1 MKSEDL
7 SNLSKEDLIHRV
19 QDLQL
24 KGSIESNEIS
34 KYISYRDLLESASD
48 IIFVL
53 DKNENL
59 VYLNSAWRIIFPSR
73 GNEKFGQHYE
83 HYIPIEKKER
93 ARDVFSS
100 VMGKGTVFE
109 NEIMK
114 TYDESGGV
122 LYFSTSFS
130 PIRAEGSEIIGLAGI
145 MKNITQQHLTQKKL
159 KENAKILEA
168 KIKEQIAQAEELKHL
183 RDMNEELIRDVPVG
197 IFTMDPTGIML
208 MENPALTAIMGRQPG
223 ETIAGVNLL
232 EYSGFAE
239 GGLTRLFEQTIREK
253 KTIRVANAV
262 YKPIT
267 GGRELIINVIMDP
280 MLDTT
285 GNVQKVIVI
294 VEDITEQAKIT
305 KRMNRAEKL
314 SAMGVL
320 SAGVASELKNY
331 INKMMMDLNFVENNV
346 EKDSPAAEY
355 VDSLQKNLERIMNIS
370 EQLVSLSA
378 VDEGHKEICELNKLV
393 MSHPIEVFLKR
404 LRHEG
409 FEVDV
414 ITSEDD
420 PSVQATQNQ
429 LQQILLQFLEN
440 AEEAMPDKGKITV
453 SIATAVED
461 NVKFAFLTVVDSGMG
476 IPEEN
481 FKKIFQPFF
490 TTKGK
495 SATGLGLMIV
505 SSIVENLGG
514 CIGLKSRA
522 GEGTSIRIALPVV
535 K

>member
-7 SNLSKEDLIHRV
+7 STLSKEDLINRV
-19 QDLQL
+19 QDLQM
-24 KGSIESNEIS
+24 KGCIESNEIS
-34 KYISYRDLLESASD
+34 KYISYRDLLESTSD

-53 DKNENL
+53 DKNEHL

-83 HYIPIEKKER
+83 HYIPIDKKDR
-93 ARDVFSS
+93 ARDVFTS
-100 VMGKGTVFE
+100 VITEGTVFE

-114 TYDESGGV
+114 TYDENGGV

-130 PIRAEGSEIIGLAGI
+130 PVRTEGGEIIGLIGI
-145 MKNITQQHLTQKKL
+145 MKNITQQYMTQKKL
-159 KENAKILEA
+159 KENTRMLEA
-168 KIKEQIAQAEELKHL
+168 KIKEQITQAEELKNL
-183 RDMNEELIRDVPVG
+183 RDLNEELIRDVPVG

-208 MENPALTAIMGRQPG
+208 MENPALMVIMGRNPG
-223 ETIAGVNLL
+223 DSVVGVNLL
-232 EYSGFAE
+232 EYSGFVE
-239 GGLTRLFEQTIREK
+239 GGLAKLFEQSLSERR
-253 KTIRVANAV
+253 TIRVSNV
-262 YKPIT
+262 NYRPIA
-267 GGRELIINVIMDP
+267 GGSELIINVIMDP
-280 MLDTT
+280 ILDKV
-285 GNVQKVIVI
+285 GNVEKVIVM

-314 SAMGVL
+314 SALGVL

-331 INKMMMDLNFVENNV
+331 INKMVMDLNFVENNV
-346 EKDSPAAEY
+346 ERDSPAAEY
-355 VDSLQKNLERIMNIS
+355 IDSLQTNVERIKNIS

-378 VDEGHKEICELNKLV
+378 VDEGDKEICELNKLV
-393 MSHPIEVFLKR
+393 TSHPIEVFLKR
-404 LRHEG
+404 LRNEG

-414 ITSEDD
+414 LTADD
-420 PSVQATQNQ
+420 EPTVRATQNQ

-440 AEEAMPDKGKITV
+440 AEEAMPDKGRITV
-453 SIATAVED
+453 SISTAVEGD
-461 NVKFAFLTVVDSGMG
+461 MKYAFLTVEDTGLG
-476 IPEEN
+476 IPEDN

-522 GEGTSIRIALPVV
+522 GEGTSIRIALPVA
-535 K
+535 